1 MAKRRPSGDGMV
13 RLKKENQW
21 EGRIVVGHKQNGDS
35 IFRYAYGK
43 TQKEMIQKLNA
54 LKLQYQDAN
63 LNEDSNITLSEW
75 LDKWINELMP
85 QAVRPTTL
93 KGFELI
99 CRCYIDPKND
109 KFEFD
114 DEQKEELRNFG
125 DAALVILDSEE
136 FLARIK
142 KAAEEKGCKIYFNK
156 VHYYDEKIDWV
167 DIFISLIQGTHNI
180 AFWKRK
186 AYSNQQEFRIVIP
199 VEDYTE
205 DHIELDIGD
214 ISDISKIFTTE
225 QVLTMQVKKK

>member
-1 MAKRRPSGDGMV
+1 MKIEGQINGFPLIKFKNTRIINSLKSGKIYLNS
-13 RLKKENQW
+13 LKWFREYEN
-21 EGRIVVGHKQNGDS
+21 ELGDVVVGDS
-35 IFRYAYGK
+35 YEGMLHINEGELII
-43 TQKEMIQKLNA
+43 KETGEHHKLNDTIIPTV
-54 LKLQYQDAN
+54 L
-63 LNEDSNITLSEW
+63 SNSYVFCMT
-75 LDKWINELMP
+75 
-85 QAVRPTTL
+85 
-93 KGFELI
+93 
-99 CRCYIDPKND
+99 YIDPKND

-142 KAAEEKGCKIYFNK
+142 KAAEEKGYKIYFNK
-156 VHYYDEKIDWV
+156 VHYYDEKVDWA

>member
-1 MAKRRPSGDGMV
+1 MKIEGQINGFPLIKFKNTRIINSLKSGKIYLNS
-13 RLKKENQW
+13 LKWFREYEN
-21 EGRIVVGHKQNGDS
+21 ELGDVVVGDS
-35 IFRYAYGK
+35 YEGMLHINEGELII
-43 TQKEMIQKLNA
+43 KETGEHHKLNDTIIPTV
-54 LKLQYQDAN
+54 L
-63 LNEDSNITLSEW
+63 SNSYVFCMT
-75 LDKWINELMP
+75 
-85 QAVRPTTL
+85 
-93 KGFELI
+93 
-99 CRCYIDPKND
+99 YIDPKND

-136 FLARIK
+136 FLSRIK
-142 KAAEEKGCKIYFNK
+142 KAAEEKGHKIYFNK
-156 VHYYDEKIDWV
+156 VHYYDEKVDWA